1 MSADSSQ
8 HPLVGK
14 SGTGSLTNI
23 QQPSYE
29 YYMVQIP
36 SNFLMTGNRVQG
48 NEIAAYVQEWA
59 NKLSASGWEF
69 YRIDTMS
76 MTVNPGC
83 LGSLFGGQ
91 QSYTQYSVMT
101 YRRLK

>member
-1 MSADSSQ
+1 MSTDSSQ
-8 HPLVGK
+8 YPLTGQ
-14 SGTGSLTNI
+14 SGTGSLTKA
-23 QQPSYE
+23 QQQLYE

-36 SNFLMTGNRVQG
+36 SNFMANANQVQG

-83 LGSLFGGQ
+83 LDSLFGAR
-91 QSYTQYSVMT
+91 QSYIQYSVMT
-101 YRRLK
+101 FRRLR